1 MGRLR
6 RWKDVANVATPPD
19 ETCSEAPKTE
29 STERFFQ
36 VENHLHLSLS
46 LRLGAIYPEAELR
59 RRCPQD
65 KLPKLEKCLSDSS
78 MLKEVAV
85 PENLKGK
92 EPSRQA
98 ATPKRSGPSE
108 EDARRLKRRAL
119 SKKLCLGQLVWDCST
134 HPARPARI
142 IAICAQEKRPF
153 LVRHLDTAPG
163 SPNFAVN
170 DVVSVNG
177 RPGVVTW
184 DGRPQHQFAKVRFE
198 DGKESDVLPVCSL
211 QANKPP
217 VEEEVFVSDF
227 DLESLELSHLL
238 RPGIAGPTPSSAKP
252 TPGTL
257 AVPAGI
263 ALNTSE
269 AKAALH
275 GLRAGQVCWSF
286 GGSRLPWPVK
296 LLQECP
302 ETRTWKVRFLG
313 AEWREES
320 LSVACLRPYVEAD
333 SAVLAGVLKTAEEE
347 HAKCCEA
354 AAEKASASKDA
365 ATELEAGGD
374 CVPGPVAVNSTE
386 LEALLIVVAGER
398 AKTEDQKMEALPQT
412 SSGKT
417 LLPTNLQLE
426 KAASKRPLPTVRLEQ
441 ILQDSAFPEEV
452 LDGSNQW
459 MCPRCDRKACYD
471 DLMSTHVDARRT
483 TRLSKLPPYL
493 HVTVERYHFDAAT
506 AERRRLAHPV
516 SFPRRLELK
525 LAGSLA
531 GSEVPSTGDAATQPV
546 AFECIGYLEHVSD
559 SAHSGHY
566 RATLLSEGEEHYV
579 SAVAGAGKED
589 EATAEPDA
597 KRPKVCAGADAALLA
612 NEDLSNESWRLDD
625 EAVTEAAGGTVEEA
639 ASWVLAPSPLLFFLL
654 FNHVG
659 QAASTEDCKM
669 CMFVPAFGFPTML
682 GDGGATATESPERI
696 ESSTVGA
703 PFSCSW
709 LRDKQACSMFS
720 GLAECPR

>member
-78 MLKEVAV
+78 ILKEVAA

-119 SKKLCLGQLVWDCST
+119 SKKLCLGQLVWDCSM

-163 SPNFAVN
+163 STNFAVN

-354 AAEKASASKDA
+354 AAEKASTSKDA
-365 ATELEAGGD
+365 ATE
-374 CVPGPVAVNSTE
+374 AV
-386 LEALLIVVAGER
+386 
-398 AKTEDQKMEALPQT
+398 
-412 SSGKT
+412 
-417 LLPTNLQLE
+417 
-426 KAASKRPLPTVRLEQ
+426 
-441 ILQDSAFPEEV
+441 
-452 LDGSNQW
+452 
-459 MCPRCDRKACYD
+459 
-471 DLMSTHVDARRT
+471 
-483 TRLSKLPPYL
+483 
-493 HVTVERYHFDAAT
+493 
-506 AERRRLAHPV
+506 
-516 SFPRRLELK
+516 
-525 LAGSLA
+525 
-531 GSEVPSTGDAATQPV
+531 
-546 AFECIGYLEHVSD
+546 
-559 SAHSGHY
+559 
-566 RATLLSEGEEHYV
+566 
-579 SAVAGAGKED
+579 
-589 EATAEPDA
+589 
-597 KRPKVCAGADAALLA
+597 
-612 NEDLSNESWRLDD
+612 
-625 EAVTEAAGGTVEEA
+625 
-639 ASWVLAPSPLLFFLL
+639 
-654 FNHVG
+654 
-659 QAASTEDCKM
+659 
-669 CMFVPAFGFPTML
+669 
-682 GDGGATATESPERI
+682 
-696 ESSTVGA
+696 
-703 PFSCSW
+703 
-709 LRDKQACSMFS
+709 
-720 GLAECPR
+720 